1 MWHPYQSLTQ
11 LIEAQLWPLL
21 TAGGLLIFCGGLIVY
36 HHFGYPLLI
45 RFLARRQ
52 PNPHYPVAPELYPRS
67 PDDALAPEHWPPI
80 SLIIPVYN
88 ESAHIA
94 EKIRNLALL
103 DYPSDCLEIRF
114 IFDGCTDDSVDIAE
128 KTLQE
133 PLCQHLPCILQIEEQ
148 NQGKLQQLNRAI
160 PKARFEIIA
169 LSDLSA
175 LMAVDALKLA
185 ALWFKRKHI
194 GAVCA
199 TYRFLS
205 NAGTQEQSYW
215 HYQCSI
221 KQAESQIG
229 STLGAH
235 GAFYL
240 LRQSLFQ
247 PLPLDSIN
255 DDFILPCRIVEQGY
269 RVVYDPRIIAIE
281 LESSALEQDFQRRL
295 RISAGNMQQSLRL
308 TGLLHPKLGHTSWMF
323 FSCKWLRPF
332 MPWCFIGCFV
342 ASIWLSLI
350 SYWLSPILLLQLL
363 VYGLVIKQQL
373 QPGTQPALVKLH
385 YLISGH
391 VLGLI
396 GGIDY
401 LRGRYQQPW
410 KKVSH

>member
-1 MWHPYQSLTQ
+1 MWHPYDSLSQ
-11 LIEAQLWPLL
+11 LISSQYGAILA
-21 TAGGLLIFCGGLIVY
+21 AGALLILCGGLIVY
-36 HHFGYPLLI
+36 HHFGYPLLV
-45 RFLARRQ
+45 RFLAQRRF
-52 PNPHYPVAPELYPRS
+52 NAHYPIAPELYPKT
-67 PDDALAPEHWPPI
+67 DGEQDGLHLWPPI

-88 ESAHIA
+88 EAAHIA

-103 DYPSDCLEIRF
+103 DYPVEALEIRF
-114 IFDGCTDDSVDIAE
+114 IFDGCTDQSVEIAQR
-128 KTLQE
+128 TLQE
-133 PLCQHLPCILQIEEQ
+133 PLCQHLPCILQIEPH

-160 PKARFEIIA
+160 PQARFEIVA

-175 LMAVDALKLA
+175 LLAVDALKLA
-185 ALWFKRKHI
+185 ALWFQRKQV

-205 NAGTQEQSYW
+205 NAGAQEQSYW

-221 KQAESQIG
+221 KQAESQLG

-269 RVVYDPRIIAIE
+269 RVVYDPRIIAVE
-281 LESSALEQDFQRRL
+281 LESSALEQDFKRRL

-308 TGLLHPKLGHTSWMF
+308 TGLLHPKLGHASWMF

-342 ASIWLSLI
+342 AALWLSVI
-350 SYWLSPILLLQLL
+350 SLLFSPILLLQLL

-373 QPGTQPALVKLH
+373 KPGTQPALIKLH

-391 VLGLI
+391 VIGLI

-401 LRGRYQQPW
+401 LRGRYQGPW
-410 KKVSH
+410 KKVS